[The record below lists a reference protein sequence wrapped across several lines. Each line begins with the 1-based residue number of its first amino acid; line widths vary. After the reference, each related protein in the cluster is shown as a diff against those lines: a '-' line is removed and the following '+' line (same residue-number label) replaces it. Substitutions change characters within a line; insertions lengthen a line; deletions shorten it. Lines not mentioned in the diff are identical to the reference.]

1 MYLALHDTSDTL
13 DAALAGMAVIL
24 AVIHQESAGNEE
36 AVSPAG
42 AIGLMQLMPGTA
54 KELGVDPYDPSQN
67 VRGGTIYL
75 MQQLWKFKCIK
86 LALAAYNAGPGR
98 VGKLLEVAEKKDFE
112 GIKSALPLETQNYV
126 KHVIEKRD
134 KILAGL

>member
-1 MYLALHDTSDTL
+1 MSDTTTYL
-13 DAALAGMAVIL
+13 DNQLLGMATIL
-24 AVIHQESAGNEE
+24 AVIHQESNGDE
-36 AVSPAG
+36 AAISSAG

-75 MQQLWKFKCIK
+75 MRQLWKFKCIK

-98 VGKLLEVAEKKDFE
+98 VGKLLEIAEKKDFE

-126 KHVIEKRD
+126 KSVVEKRER
-134 KILAGL
+134 ILARV

>member
-1 MYLALHDTSDTL
+1 MSDTTTYL
-13 DAALAGMAVIL
+13 DNQLLGMATIL
-24 AVIHQESAGNEE
+24 AVIHQESNGDE
-36 AVSPAG
+36 AAISPAG

-75 MQQLWKFKCIK
+75 MRQLWKFKCIK

-126 KHVIEKRD
+126 KNVIEKRD

>member
-1 MYLALHDTSDTL
+1 MSDATAYLDGQFL
-13 DAALAGMAVIL
+13 GMAVIL

-54 KELGVDPYDPSQN
+54 EELGVNPYDPSQN

-75 MQQLWKFKCIK
+75 MRQLWKFKCIK

-98 VGKLLEVAEKKDFE
+98 VGRLLEAEEKKDFE
-112 GIKSALPLETQNYV
+112 AIESKLPLETQKYV
-126 KHVIEKRD
+126 KAVIDKRD
-134 KILAGL
+134 RIIAGI